1 MINTARFKMEN
12 KIFSFDWIFKQ
23 RGNLSFPKNILTKL
37 SLNVKNKAKDK

>member
-1 MINTARFKMEN
+1 MIHTARFKMEN

-23 RGNLSFPKNILTKL
+23 RVNLSFPKNILTKL